1 MLYPQNLY
9 NICTI
14 TDIATSVRVLH
25 YFTAENCAIEVLQR
39 YRRRKYHLNYA
50 RLRILMIR

>member
-39 YRRRKYHLNYA
+39 YRRRKYLNYT